1 MDENFHSQKIDLHE
15 KNIHIIVFLIFLV
28 YIYRKQTIQNL
39 TKKIKYKKMT
49 SLSV

>member
-15 KNIHIIVFLIFLV
+15 KNIHIIVFLIFFGL
-28 YIYRKQTIQNL
+28 YRKQTIQNL
-39 TKKIKYKKMT
+39 TKKIKYKKIT